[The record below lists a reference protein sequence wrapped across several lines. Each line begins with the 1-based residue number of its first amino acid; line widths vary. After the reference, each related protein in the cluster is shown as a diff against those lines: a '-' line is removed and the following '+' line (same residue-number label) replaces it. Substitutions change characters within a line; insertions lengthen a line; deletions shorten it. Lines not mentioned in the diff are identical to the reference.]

1 MNRRDFC
8 NGLGALSLGGACAP
22 AALAQTVSVDAFYR
36 RNRQLTILSY
46 SPGVSEN
53 YARLLAR
60 HMGRHMPGEPS
71 FVVSGM
77 PGAGG
82 MKAIDYLN
90 SIAPRDGTVICSIG
104 PGVPFESML
113 GRSPVKFDPF
123 SLSWIGSIS
132 TSTAIAL
139 SWHAARVRTFEDLL
153 KNDLLV
159 PGTGAGA
166 DTQIVPQAINNLVGT
181 RFKIIPGYQNI
192 LQAALAMEREEVD
205 GMGYWTLNSMQAAQP
220 AWLPEKKVNVLFH
233 TGRKQPPELP
243 SVPMI
248 RELAKSK
255 VDAQALEFILARELI
270 SRLFVGPPGVPPERT
285 LALQAAFLGTMQDPQ
300 FILEAKKMQL
310 DIDPLSGD
318 EVVDILRKAAA
329 SPPDV
334 LERVVRST

>member
-1 MNRRDFC
+1 MIFWRRRRRRYANR
-8 NGLGALSLGGACAP
+8 
-22 AALAQTVSVDAFYR
+22 AA
-36 RNRQLTILSY
+36 
-46 SPGVSEN
+46 
-53 YARLLAR
+53 
-60 HMGRHMPGEPS
+60 
-71 FVVSGM
+71 
-77 PGAGG
+77 
-82 MKAIDYLN
+82 
-90 SIAPRDGTVICSIG
+90 
-104 PGVPFESML
+104 
-113 GRSPVKFDPF
+113 
-123 SLSWIGSIS
+123 
-132 TSTAIAL
+132 
-139 SWHAARVRTFEDLL
+139 
-153 KNDLLV
+153 
-159 PGTGAGA
+159 
-166 DTQIVPQAINNLVGT
+166 AINNFVGT

-192 LQAALAMEREEVD
+192 L
-205 GMGYWTLNSMQAAQP
+205 QAAQP

-285 LALQAAFLGTMQDPQ
+285 LALQAAFLATMQDPQ